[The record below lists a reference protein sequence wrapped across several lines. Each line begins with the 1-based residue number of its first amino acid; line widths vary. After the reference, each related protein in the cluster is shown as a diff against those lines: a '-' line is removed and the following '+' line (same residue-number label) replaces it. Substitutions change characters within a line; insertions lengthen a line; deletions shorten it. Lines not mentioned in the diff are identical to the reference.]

1 MQLLMVTQAI
11 QIINRLKINMNSKRF
26 KVLLLTLSSTILFA
40 QQSKKQQVPLFES
53 CESTPTETCFYNTM
67 QNFIYHNFKVP
78 DSEKGYRGTIY
89 ALVQIDTLG
98 KFNAT
103 YIDAESDSLRTATQH
118 VINELPKVK
127 PVEVNGSKKTFRYSL
142 RINIPLHS
150 APNYGSNQ
158 NLLGQTS
165 ESSVAFANGSKGL
178 DEVESIKTQKYTND
192 IFKSDLNIP
201 FTHSYYNE
209 FDPEVNQVGAN
220 FHTASKPY
228 LYKDVAKYYNFEKRF
243 DEVKLNKHTWLGRK
257 IFNENLAAI
266 KGDNYWFVIDFSVDL
281 RLGKDINSD
290 QKYTYTNTRLLKVSG
305 QLGKNVSF
313 TTTVFESQARYAD
326 YFTQYAESIKPSGG
340 NPAIIPGIG
349 IAKRF
354 KTDAFDVPSAD
365 ANITYTPSQFFDF
378 QLGYGRNFIGDGYRS
393 LVISDVPSPYPYFKI
408 NTKFWKIKYTNT
420 YMWLKDPRREVTVD
434 GTYASKYMANHYLSW
449 NVNNRLNIGLFE
461 TVVWQNTNDRGFD
474 MNFLNPIIFYRSVE
488 FTSSSKTG
496 NAALG
501 ITGKYK
507 FTNKFNMYGQ
517 FFLDEFSLTD
527 MTNGSNSWKNK
538 YAYQIGA
545 KYYNAFKVKNLM
557 LQAEFNSVRPYTYS
571 HSQVITNYGHNNQ
584 SMGHLWG
591 ANFREVIAIA
601 NYYKGRWFANAKL
614 VYGVKGFDF
623 DTATNS
629 YNYGSNILLSYDYNR
644 YRDTDVKIG
653 QGNKTHLFNGEL
665 QGGYL
670 VNPSLN
676 LKLFASVIYR
686 DFSPLESTINTTK
699 GNTTWLQ
706 IGLRTDLFNWYTDF

>member
-1 MQLLMVTQAI
+1 
-11 QIINRLKINMNSKRF
+11 MNSKSI
-26 KVLLLTLSSTILFA
+26 KVLLISLSSSVLFA
-40 QQSKKQQVPLFES
+40 QQSKKQQVPLFQS
-53 CESTPTETCFYNTM
+53 CENTPTESCFYNTM
-67 QNFIYHNFKVP
+67 QNFIFHNFKVP
-78 DSEKGYRGTIY
+78 ENEIASDYQGTIY

-98 KFNAT
+98 KFNTT
-103 YIDAESDSLRTATQH
+103 YVDAESDSLRTATKK
-118 VINELPKVK
+118 VISELPTVN
-127 PVEVNGSKKTFRYSL
+127 PVVVNGVKKTFRYSL
-142 RINIPLHS
+142 RINIPLQS
-150 APNYGSNQ
+150 VSDYSDNK

-165 ESSVAFANGSKGL
+165 QSSVNFANGNKGL
-178 DEVESIKTQKYTND
+178 NEVESIVSQKYNNE

-201 FTHSYYNE
+201 FTHIYYNE
-209 FDPEVNQVGAN
+209 FDPAVNQVGAN
-220 FHTASKPY
+220 FHTASKPF
-228 LYKDVAKYYNFEKRF
+228 LYKDVARYYNFNKRYN
-243 DEVKLNKHTWLGRK
+243 EIKLNQNSWLGRK
-257 IFNENLAAI
+257 VFNENLVAV

-281 RLGKDINSD
+281 RVGKDINSD
-290 QKYTYTNTRLLKVSG
+290 EKKTYTNTRLLKVSG

-313 TTTVFESQARYAD
+313 TTTVFESQAQFAD
-326 YFTQYAESIKPSGG
+326 YFTQYAESIKPAGG

-349 IAKRF
+349 IAKAF
-354 KTDAFDVPSAD
+354 KTTGFDIPSAD
-365 ANITYTPSQFFDF
+365 ANITYTPSEIFDF

-393 LVISDVPSPYPYFKI
+393 LVISDVASPYPYFKI

-420 YMWLKDPRREVTVD
+420 YMWLKDPRNEVTVD
-434 GTYASKYMANHYLSW
+434 GTYASKYMSNHYLSW
-449 NVNNRLNIGLFE
+449 NVNNRLNIGFFE
-461 TVVWQNTNDRGFD
+461 TVVWENSNNRGFD
-474 MNFLNPIIFYRSVE
+474 MNFINPIIFYRSVE
-488 FTSSSKTG
+488 FASSSRAG

-545 KYYNAFKVKNLM
+545 KYYDAFKVKNLM
-557 LQAEFNSVRPYTYS
+557 LQVELNSARPYTYS
-571 HSQVITNYGHNNQ
+571 HSKVITNYGHNNQ
-584 SMGHLWG
+584 SMAHLWG

-614 VYGVKGFDF
+614 VFGTQGFDYNTT
-623 DTATNS
+623 DNT
-629 YNYGSNILLSYDYNR
+629 YNYGSNILLSYDDNR

-653 QGNKTHLFNGEL
+653 QGNKTTLFNGEL

-686 DFSPLESTINTTK
+686 DANPLLSTATTPK
-699 GNTTWLQ
+699 SNTTWFQ

>member
-1 MQLLMVTQAI
+1 
-11 QIINRLKINMNSKRF
+11 MNSKNV
-26 KVLLLTLSSTILFA
+26 KVLLACLLTTFVFA
-40 QQSKKQQVPLFES
+40 QQNKKQQVPLFTS
-53 CESTPTETCFYNTM
+53 CESTPTEACFYNTL
-67 QNFIYHNFKVP
+67 QNFIYYKFKVP
-78 DSEKGYRGTIY
+78 QSEIESNYRGTVY
-89 ALVQIDTLG
+89 ALIQIDTLG
-98 KFNAT
+98 KFGAT
-103 YIDAESDSLRTATQH
+103 YIDAETDSLRTATVN
-118 VINELPKVK
+118 VINDLPTVK
-127 PVEVNGSKKTFRYSL
+127 PVEINGTKKNFRYSL
-142 RINIPLHS
+142 RINIPLQSLTH
-150 APNYGSNQ
+150 YESNQ

-165 ESSVAFANGSKGL
+165 TSSVAFANSNKGL
-178 DEVESIKTQKYTND
+178 NEVESIKTQKYNNE

-201 FTHSYYNE
+201 FTHIYYNE
-209 FDPEVNQVGAN
+209 FEPAVNQVGAN
-220 FHTASKPY
+220 FHTSSKPY
-228 LYKDVAKYYNFEKRF
+228 LYKDVVKYYDFSERYNQIKINT
-243 DEVKLNKHTWLGRK
+243 DSWLGRK
-257 IFNENLAAI
+257 VFNENLVAV

-281 RLGKDINSD
+281 RVGKDINSD
-290 QKYTYTNTRLLKVSG
+290 QKNTYTNTRLLKVSG

-313 TTTVFESQARYAD
+313 TTSVFESQARFAD
-326 YFTQYAESIKPSGG
+326 YFTLYAESIKPAGG

-354 KTDAFDVPSAD
+354 KTDSFDIPSAD
-365 ANITYTPSQFFDF
+365 ANITYTPNSFFDF

-393 LVISDVPSPYPYFKI
+393 LVISDVASPYPYFKI

-420 YMWLKDPRREVTVD
+420 YMWLKDPRNEVTVD

-461 TVVWQNTNDRGFD
+461 TVVWQNSNNRGFD
-474 MNFLNPIIFYRSVE
+474 MNFVNPIIFYRSVE
-488 FTSSSKTG
+488 FSSSSRSG

-501 ITGKYK
+501 LTGKYK
-507 FTNKFNMYGQ
+507 FSNKFNMYGQ

-591 ANFREVIAIA
+591 ANFREIIAIA

-623 DTATNS
+623 DTVDNQ

-665 QGGYL
+665 QTGYL

-676 LKLFASVIYR
+676 LKLFASIIYR
-686 DFSPLESTINTTK
+686 DFSPKLSTAITPK
-699 GNTTWLQ
+699 ANTTWLQ
-706 IGLRTDLFNWYTDF
+706 FGLRTDLFNFYTDF

>member
-1 MQLLMVTQAI
+1 
-11 QIINRLKINMNSKRF
+11 MNSKSI
-26 KVLLLTLSSTILFA
+26 KVLLITLSTTVLFA
-40 QQSKKQQVPLFES
+40 QQSKKQQVPMFQS
-53 CESTPTETCFYNTM
+53 CESTPTESCFYNTM
-67 QNFIYHNFKVP
+67 QNFIFHNFKVP
-78 DSEKGYRGTIY
+78 KSEIASNYRGTVY
-89 ALVQIDTLG
+89 ALIQIDTLG
-98 KFNAT
+98 KFNTT
-103 YIDAESDSLRTATQH
+103 YIDAETDSLRTATQN
-118 VINELPKVK
+118 VINELPVVK
-127 PVEVNGSKKTFRYSL
+127 PVEINGVKKTFRYSL
-142 RINIPLHS
+142 RINIPLQSVSHV
-150 APNYGSNQ
+150 SNQ

-165 ESSVAFANGSKGL
+165 ESSVTFANGNKGL
-178 DEVESIKTQKYTND
+178 DEVESIKTQQYKNE
-192 IFKSDLNIP
+192 IFHSDLNIP
-201 FTHSYYNE
+201 FTHIYYNE
-209 FDPEVNQVGAN
+209 FDPMVNQVGAN

-228 LYKDVAKYYNFEKRF
+228 LYKDVARYYNFDKRY
-243 DEVKLNKHTWLGRK
+243 DDIKLNKHTWLGRK
-257 IFNENLAAI
+257 IFNENLVAV
-266 KGDNYWFVIDFSVDL
+266 KGDDYWFVIDFSVDL
-281 RLGKDINSD
+281 RLGKDVNSD
-290 QKYTYTNTRLLKVSG
+290 QKNTYTNTRLLKVSG
-305 QLGKNVSF
+305 QIGKNISF
-313 TTTVFESQARYAD
+313 TTSVFESQARFAD
-326 YFTQYAESIKPSGG
+326 YFTLYAESIKPSGG

-354 KTDAFDVPSAD
+354 KTDAFDIPSAD

-393 LVISDVPSPYPYFKI
+393 MVISDVASPYPYFKI

-420 YMWLKDPRREVTVD
+420 FMWLKDPRSEVTVD

-461 TVVWQNTNDRGFD
+461 TVVWQNTNNRGFD

-501 ITGKYK
+501 LTGKYK

-545 KYYNAFKVKNLM
+545 KYYDAFKVKNLL
-557 LQAEFNSVRPYTYS
+557 LQLELNSARPYTYS
-571 HSQVITNYGHNNQ
+571 HSQVITNYGQNNQ
-584 SMGHLWG
+584 SMAHLWG
-591 ANFREVIAIA
+591 GNFREMVAIA
-601 NYYKGRWFANAKL
+601 NYYRGRWFANAKL

-623 DTATNS
+623 DTADNK
-629 YNYGSNILLSYDYNR
+629 YNYGGNILLSYDTDR
-644 YRDTDVKIG
+644 YRDNDVKIG
-653 QGNKTHLFNGEL
+653 QGNKTHIFNAEL

-676 LKLFASVIYR
+676 LKIFASVIYR
-686 DFSPLESTINTTK
+686 DFSPLLSTASVPK
-699 GNTTWLQ
+699 ANTTWLQ